1 MIESEIQQARERI
14 TLLKTEIKKV
24 IVGYDEVI
32 EQVIIALL
40 SGGHILLEGVPGIG
54 KTLLVKTLS
63 QVLGL
68 NFARIQF
75 TPDLMPADI
84 TGTNIIVED
93 TDGKRRF
100 QFQKG
105 PVFNHIILADEINRA
120 TPKTQSALLEAMQE
134 FNVTA
139 SGIKYPIETPF
150 IIVATQNPIEMEG
163 TYPLP
168 EAQLDRFF
176 FKIVMPSPDLEEL
189 NEIVRRTTTEKSIT
203 VSSLINR
210 DEILKYQSLIRQ
222 IPIAGNLV
230 EFTNKLVLAT
240 HPDSQYSGSLVK
252 QYVRY
257 GASPR
262 AAQAIV
268 LGAKVLALIQ
278 GRMNVSQ
285 NDILNILLPVLRHR
299 IIMNIE
305 GEASGISISG
315 IIEEIKKQIPLLPQ
329 NTGKILSMAK

>member
-1 MIESEIQQARERI
+1 MIELEIKQVQEKI
-14 TLLKTEIKKV
+14 TLLKTEIKRL

-32 EQVIIALL
+32 NQIIIGFL

-63 QVLGL
+63 KSLNL
-68 NFARIQF
+68 NFSRIQF

-84 TGTNIIVED
+84 TGTNIIIED
-93 TDGKRRF
+93 TDGKKRF

-105 PVFNHIILADEINRA
+105 PIFNNIILADEINRA

-134 FNVTA
+134 LNVTI
-139 SGIKYPIETPF
+139 SGTKYPIEAPF
-150 IIVATQNPIEMEG
+150 TIVATQNPIEMEG

-176 FKIVMPSPDLEEL
+176 FKIVMPSPNLEEL
-189 NEIVRRTTTEKSIT
+189 NEIINRTTTEKTISI
-203 VSSLINR
+203 SSLLNR
-210 DEILKYQSLIRQ
+210 EEIIKYQALVKQ
-222 IPIAGNLV
+222 IPIASNLV
-230 EFTNKLVLAT
+230 EYTNKLVLAS
-240 HPDSQYSGSLVK
+240 HPSSQYSGPSVK

-262 AAQAIV
+262 AAQAII
-268 LGAKVLALIQ
+268 LGAKALSLMQ
-278 GRMNVSQ
+278 GRMYVNQ
-285 NDILNILLPVLRHR
+285 NDVLKMLLPVFRHR

-305 GEASGISISG
+305 GEVGNISITD
-315 IIEEIKKQIPLLPQ
+315 IIKEMEKQISLLD
-329 NTGKILSMAK
+329 NDTKKILSLGK